1 MLASPRTNVLWKP
14 NFRMER
20 ETFVELCRILRG
32 DLMRQATRLRKP
44 VSVEKR
50 VAVGVW
56 RLSTGNSYR
65 SCGLQFG
72 LGKSTAK
79 VICQEFEEA
88 LCRIKDLF
96 IRFPYSEDEVQ
107 EAMDTFEE
115 EYKFPQIVGA
125 IDGCHIEINAP
136 PENKEDYFNR
146 KQYYGINLQG
156 TVNLW
161 LLFQH
166 VAVGHPG
173 SIHDARV
180 LRKSGIFD
188 LAENEE
194 ILSAR
199 TRMVNGGLLKPMLV
213 GDSAY
218 PVKNWLMKPFSNR
231 GRLSPQKRRFNQKL
245 NAMRSVIERAFG
257 LLKGRWRLLLKKI
270 EQSHTS
276 VPQSLTAACVLHNFF
291 VMQGDSFD
299 DDNNRPPL
307 DDQNDADEDD
317 EAQDGPATR
326 QTMLDYLLSQG
337 VLQFSHLPHC
347 TIGHT
352 VIQWRDNVF
361 LYKTHIY

>member
-1 MLASPRTNVLWKP
+1 MGLARTQNWFYVMLASPRTNVLWKP

-32 DLMRQATRLRKP
+32 DLTRQATRLRKP

-136 PENKEDYFNR
+136 PENKEDYLNR

-156 TVNLW
+156 TVNSW

-173 SIHDARV
+173 SIHDVRV
-180 LRKSGIFD
+180 LRKSRIFD

-276 VPQSLTAACVLHNFF
+276 IPQSVTAACVLHNFF

-337 VLQFSHLPHC
+337 VL
-347 TIGHT
+347 
-352 VIQWRDNVF
+352 
-361 LYKTHIY
+361 